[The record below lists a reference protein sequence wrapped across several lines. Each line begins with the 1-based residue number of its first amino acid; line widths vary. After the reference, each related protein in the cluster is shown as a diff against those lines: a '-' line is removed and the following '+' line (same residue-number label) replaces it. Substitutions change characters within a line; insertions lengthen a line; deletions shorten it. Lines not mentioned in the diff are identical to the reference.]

1 MIVELIVAW
10 DRVQSP
16 GFVVANARLAKEV
29 LMTQDQVFASRP
41 DSFVTWA
48 KHLACYKEDSS
59 VRYSMGTAKLESSLR
74 NTRRLVAVELMAPK
88 RIEFFK
94 AIRSEEMDA
103 MVQGLQ
109 SKVKNGKHI
118 VDLHLAIGAM
128 AMNIMT
134 RMVMKKRLVFF

>member
-1 MIVELIVAW
+1 
-10 DRVQSP
+10 
-16 GFVVANARLAKEV
+16 
-29 LMTQDQVFASRP
+29 MTQDQVFASRP

-48 KHLACYKEDSS
+48 KHFAFYKEDSK
-59 VRYSMGTAKLESSLR
+59 RIE
-74 NTRRLVAVELMAPK
+74 PK

-109 SKVKNGKHI
+109 SKVKDGKHV